1 MERQSKYTMHTHIY
15 ISNVYFTCVFSVI
28 HTGEFNL
35 VLEGKQKK
43 WVRCRQI
50 SLSNIWKKEISYF
63 NWRKTVYHFDC
74 CKFSLDW
81 IYFLKRFW
89 ILASSL
95 LLQSTWDLGWTVLFL
110 PYCPSF
116 YPYIYIYIST
126 YIHIHI
132 LRPPISVSG
141 SRSADT
147 QWKCHYFFRTR
158 GAKDLH
164 SEQSPLCIIYWQFP
178 NTTTSTIPCLAN
190 KIACR
195 QGIDLVHSFLFPTA
209 TLFLFYLIELIHK
222 NRWSKDLGLYKH
234 YLCG

>member
-43 WVRCRQI
+43 WVSCRQI

-116 YPYIYIYIST
+116 YPYIYIST

-209 TLFLFYLIELIHK
+209 TLFLFYYLIELIHK

>member
-116 YPYIYIYIST
+116 YPYIYIST

-209 TLFLFYLIELIHK
+209 TLFLFYYLIELIHK

>member
-1 MERQSKYTMHTHIY
+1 M
-15 ISNVYFTCVFSVI
+15 C
-28 HTGEFNL
+28 L
-35 VLEGKQKK
+35 
-43 WVRCRQI
+43 
-50 SLSNIWKKEISYF
+50 LSNTYRRVQPCVRGKAKKMGELQTNITVKYLKKEISYF

-158 GAKDLH
+158 GAKDLP

-209 TLFLFYLIELIHK
+209 TLFLFYYLIELIHK

>member
-116 YPYIYIYIST
+116 YPYIYIST

-209 TLFLFYLIELIHK
+209 TLFLFCYLIELIHK

-234 YLCG
+234 YLCA

>member
-1 MERQSKYTMHTHIY
+1 MKGYELGLRSVLGMERQSKYTMHTHIY

-110 PYCPSF
+110 PSCPSF
-116 YPYIYIYIST
+116 YPYIYIYIHIYT
-126 YIHIHI
+126 YTH
-132 LRPPISVSG
+132 
-141 SRSADT
+141 T
-147 QWKCHYFFRTR
+147 QASYFCVRKQVCR
-158 GAKDLH
+158 YPMKV
-164 SEQSPLCIIYWQFP
+164 PLFFQ
-178 NTTTSTIPCLAN
+178 N
-190 KIACR
+190 
-195 QGIDLVHSFLFPTA
+195 
-209 TLFLFYLIELIHK
+209 
-222 NRWSKDLGLYKH
+222 
-234 YLCG
+234 

>member
-116 YPYIYIYIST
+116 YPYIYIST

-209 TLFLFYLIELIHK
+209 TLFLFCYLIELIHK

>member
-116 YPYIYIYIST
+116 YPYIYIYPHIYIYT
-126 YIHIHI
+126 Y
-132 LRPPISVSG
+132 SG
-141 SRSADT
+141 
-147 QWKCHYFFRTR
+147 
-158 GAKDLH
+158 L
-164 SEQSPLCIIYWQFP
+164 
-178 NTTTSTIPCLAN
+178 
-190 KIACR
+190 
-195 QGIDLVHSFLFPTA
+195 
-209 TLFLFYLIELIHK
+209 LFLCQEAGLQIPNESAIIFSELGELKICTVSSHH
-222 NRWSKDLGLYKH
+222 SALYIDNSQILPLQQFH
-234 YLCG
+234 V

>member
-116 YPYIYIYIST
+116 YPYIYIST

-178 NTTTSTIPCLAN
+178 NTTTLTIPCLAN

-209 TLFLFYLIELIHK
+209 TLFLFCYLIELIHK

-234 YLCG
+234 YLCA